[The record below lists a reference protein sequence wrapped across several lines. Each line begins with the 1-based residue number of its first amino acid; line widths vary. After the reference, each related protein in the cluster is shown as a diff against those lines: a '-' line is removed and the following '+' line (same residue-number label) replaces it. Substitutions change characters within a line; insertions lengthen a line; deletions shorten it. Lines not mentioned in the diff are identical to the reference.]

1 MKLTKNYG
9 LKKPEQNDFYD
20 VVHENDNMD
29 ILDEKL
35 NEASHYQ
42 GNLSGTYEYDMGGFI
57 HDSEYDERVWT
68 IQSALKTIY
77 NAVCN
82 LASNGVEKNKNRVDK
97 MEQVI
102 SRASNTWIIPDYL
115 KDAIHYVC
123 GAGMPEENG
132 YSADDY
138 NDENGYG
145 EPYLDV
151 IEGTVYHATRIK
163 DTPLT
168 YGWVVKE
175 QLTSVQD
182 KTVYSDNGGS
192 YVYVKSNGEVGTNMV
207 PATDEGSP
215 IYQKEVLQAHDD
227 VLKKLSAI
235 DKLAEFTGGAEQSVS
250 VNNLQMYKK
259 VVLALCDSSGNFVG
273 SVTVPTG
280 TWGALSNSIVV
291 YGIDNTM
298 WGRAT
303 WDGYKSV
310 KFNRTSANTSKV
322 ILFGLN

>member
-9 LKKPEQNDFYD
+9 LKKPEQTDFYD

-42 GNLSGTYEYDMGGFI
+42 GNIS
-57 HDSEYDERVWT
+57 SEYDYQEGFVFCSDGDESVWK
-68 IQSALKTIY
+68 IPRALKVVY
-77 NAVCN
+77 DAVRN

-123 GAGMPEENG
+123 GAGTPEENG

-138 NDENGYG
+138 NDENGYD

-151 IEGTVYHATRIK
+151 ISGTVYHAIRTK
-163 DTPLT
+163 DSPLT

-175 QLTSVQD
+175 QLASVQEELEKANWSD
-182 KTVYSDNGGS
+182 WKNIPVLAEINNGEIKYRENGYFYELYISVNVKKTTSWSTLTIATLPFAVSNMALYNMLVGGAYS
-192 YVYVKSNGEVGTNMV
+192 YVAG
-207 PATDEGSP
+207 
-215 IYQKEVLQAHDD
+215 
-227 VLKKLSAI
+227 
-235 DKLAEFTGGAEQSVS
+235 
-250 VNNLQMYKK
+250 
-259 VVLALCDSSGNFVG
+259 
-273 SVTVPTG
+273 
-280 TWGALSNSIVV
+280 
-291 YGIDNTM
+291 
-298 WGRAT
+298 
-303 WDGYKSV
+303 
-310 KFNRTSANTSKV
+310 TSKV
-322 ILFGLN
+322 GGVFVDITTASNAEGIGVFGHHIIPKI